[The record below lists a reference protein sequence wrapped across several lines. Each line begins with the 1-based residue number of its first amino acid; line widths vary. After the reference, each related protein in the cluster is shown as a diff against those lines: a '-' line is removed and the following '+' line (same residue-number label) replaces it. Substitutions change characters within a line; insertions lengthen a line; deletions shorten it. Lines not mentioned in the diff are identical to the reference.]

1 MKTFEYLTAADVDEA
16 VDLLADRGDTA
27 RVIAGGQSLLLAM
40 KQREATP
47 RALVS
52 VGRIPALSGWS
63 TEADGRLSIGAATSY
78 ARLERAHLPGWQ
90 AEIAAVAGDL
100 ADRPVRT
107 MGTIGG
113 ALCQADP
120 RFDLPTV
127 AVGVDAELQLLSV
140 EGRRRVP
147 ATAFFDPGG
156 GARCGATEL
165 LTTVDV
171 PGVERFT
178 GAAFQKFR
186 VRTFD
191 AALAS
196 VLCAARVDD
205 AGRLEEVR
213 VVVGAVAPVPHVVE
227 GVAADLAGSEVA
239 SLDAVEAGRAV
250 AQEAVPLGPS
260 ASDLRRYQR
269 ELVAVLARDAIR
281 RATETSR
288 S

>member
-1 MKTFEYLTAADVDEA
+1 MKPFDYLTPAHVDEA
-16 VDLLADRGDTA
+16 VGLLADRGDTA

-40 KQREATP
+40 KQRDATP
-47 RALVS
+47 RALVA

-63 TEADGRLSIGAATSY
+63 AEAAGRLSIGAATSY
-78 ARLERAHLPGWQ
+78 ATLERAELPGWH
-90 AEIAAVAGDL
+90 AEIAAVAGNL

-120 RFDLPTV
+120 RFDMPTV
-127 AVGVDAELQLLSV
+127 AVGVDAELELLSV
-140 EGRRRVP
+140 EGGRRVP
-147 ATAFFDPGG
+147 AAAFFDPAG

-165 LTTVDV
+165 LTTLSV
-171 PGVERFT
+171 PGLERFT

-196 VLCAARVDD
+196 VLCAARVDE
-205 AGRLEEVR
+205 AGRLEELR
-213 VVVGAVAPVPHVVE
+213 VVVGAVAPAPLVVE
-227 GVAADLAGSEVA
+227 GVAADLAGAEAA
-239 SLDAVEAGRAV
+239 SLDTVGAGRAV
-250 AQEAVPLGPS
+250 AEEAVPLGPS